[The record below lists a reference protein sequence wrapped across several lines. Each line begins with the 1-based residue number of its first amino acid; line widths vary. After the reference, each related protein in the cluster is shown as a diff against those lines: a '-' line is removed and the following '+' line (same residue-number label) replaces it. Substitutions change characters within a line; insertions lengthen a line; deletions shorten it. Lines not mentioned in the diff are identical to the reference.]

1 VLWRFHFNSYICVL
15 FFSNQSSN
23 VLKNQDK
30 KAYFVSDIHL
40 GAPALKNNKERE
52 LAFVNWLS
60 EIKEDASHLF
70 LMGDIFD
77 FWFEYKTVVPRGFTR
92 TLGKIAEI
100 ADSGV
105 EVHFFTGNHD
115 VWVFDYLPTELGL
128 TLHRNEFKTEL
139 YGKKF
144 YLAHGDGLDL
154 TDKGYLLLKKIF
166 TSKIMQWMFARFHPN
181 FALSLGHNWSKHS
194 RITKGITG
202 EEFKGITNE
211 GMYIFA
217 ESILRNEKFDF
228 FIFGHRH
235 VMIDNPLG
243 ENSRYIILGDWI
255 HHFSYGVFD
264 GNTFELKQHNYQGP
278 KGH

>member
-1 VLWRFHFNSYICVL
+1 
-15 FFSNQSSN
+15 
-23 VLKNQDK
+23 LKNQGK

-52 LAFVNWLS
+52 LAFVSWLN

-115 VWVFDYLPTELGL
+115 VWVFDYLPNELGI
-128 TLHRNEFKTEL
+128 TLHRDEFKTEIL
-139 YGKKF
+139 GKKF
-144 YLAHGDGLDL
+144 FLAHGDGLDA
-154 TDKGYLLLKKIF
+154 TDKGYLFLKKIF
-166 TSKIMQWMFARFHPN
+166 TSKTLQWMFARIHPN
-181 FALSLGHNWSKHS
+181 FSLSLGHRWSKHS
-194 RITKGITG
+194 RISKGVTG
-202 EEFKGITNE
+202 
-211 GMYIFA
+211 A
-217 ESILRNEKFDF
+217 ESILRQENIDY

-235 VMIDNPLG
+235 VMIDSPIG
-243 ENSRYIILGDWI
+243 ENSRYINLGDWI
-255 HHFSYGVFD
+255 QYFSFGVFD
-264 GNTFELKQHNYQGP
+264 GNEFKLKQYNYQGP
-278 KGH
+278 RGH

>member
-1 VLWRFHFNSYICVL
+1 
-15 FFSNQSSN
+15 
-23 VLKNQDK
+23 LKNQGK
-30 KAYFVSDIHL
+30 KVYFVSDVHL

-52 LAFVNWLS
+52 LAFVKWLD
-60 EIKEDASHLF
+60 EIRSDASHLF

-115 VWVFDYLPTELGL
+115 VWVFDYLPGELGM
-128 TLHRNEFKTEL
+128 TLHRHEFKTEL

-144 YLAHGDGLDL
+144 FLAHGDGLDL
-154 TDKGYLLLKKIF
+154 SDKGYILLKKLF
-166 TSKIMQWMFARFHPN
+166 NSKTLQWMFTRLHPN
-181 FALSLGHNWSKHS
+181 LAISLGYNWSKHS
-194 RITKGITG
+194 RITKGISG
-202 EEFKGITNE
+202 EEFKGTTNE

-217 ESILRNEKFDF
+217 ESVLQEEIFDY

-235 VMIDNPLG
+235 VLIDSPIG
-243 ENSRYIILGDWI
+243 ENSRYINLGDWI

-264 GNTFELKQHNYQGP
+264 GITFELKQYNYQGP

>member
-1 VLWRFHFNSYICVL
+1 MLIFVNQTNS
-15 FFSNQSSN
+15 

-30 KAYFVSDIHL
+30 KVYFISDIHL

-52 LAFVNWLS
+52 LAFVSWLN

-100 ADSGV
+100 SDSGV

-115 VWVFDYLPTELGL
+115 VWVFDYLPEELGM
-128 TLHRNEFKTEL
+128 TLHRDEFKTEL

-144 YLAHGDGLDL
+144 FLAHGDGLDAS
-154 TDKGYLLLKKIF
+154 DKGYLFLKKIF
-166 TSKIMQWMFARFHPN
+166 TSKTLQWMFARIHPN
-181 FALSLGHNWSKHS
+181 FALSFGHNWSKNS
-194 RITKGITG
+194 RISKGVDG
-202 EEFKGITNE
+202 EEFKGTSNE
-211 GMYIFA
+211 GMFIFA
-217 ESILRNEKFDF
+217 KSVLREEMFDY

-235 VMIDNPLG
+235 VMINKQIG
-243 ENSRYIILGDWI
+243 ENSRYINLGDWMDDP
-255 HHFSYGVFD
+255 SSLKKRMRGVTPP
-264 GNTFELKQHNYQGP
+264 NTYDLTLREAIFHWKA
-278 KGH
+278 